1 MLSPHKDDNFCY
13 PIPDVLETTKLRLVP
28 FVPSI
33 HAPLILQS
41 TTTATWHY
49 LPFGPFPTAEAL
61 VEDFYE
67 ARIHRNRG
75 DTLFVGYDLTGRE
88 TKAEDKGEGGEEG
101 GADGDRG
108 GGAEERKGDNN
119 NDEGTPAGICGY
131 VYTNPSDLYTELFV
145 LAFPRYHHTHVASHM
160 IGLLMRYALDLPS
173 SPPSPG
179 PSPTPTS
186 PGVGDGLG
194 GSGVGGSGGAGG
206 LGLRRVQWSANVHN
220 HGSIGLARKMGF
232 RVEGIRRWARV
243 LDSDKGEAGAGN
255 GIKRRKGDPRE
266 ECPGRDTVGLAI
278 CWDEWEEGGRER
290 VEGILGV

>member
-1 MLSPHKDDNFCY
+1 DDNFCY

-75 DTLFVGYDLTGRE
+75 DTLFVGE
-88 TKAEDKGEGGEEG
+88 Q
-101 GADGDRG
+101 
-108 GGAEERKGDNN
+108 
-119 NDEGTPAGICGY
+119 GTPAGICGY

-173 SPPSPG
+173 PPS
-179 PSPTPTS
+179 
-186 PGVGDGLG
+186 
-194 GSGVGGSGGAGG
+194 G
-206 LGLRRVQWSANVHN
+206 LGLRRIQWSANVHN

-232 RVEGIRRWARV
+232 RVEGVRRWARV
-243 LDSDKGEAGAGN
+243 LDVSKGEGEGGNGEGGAGNGEGGAGN

-290 VEGILGV
+290 V